1 MKYEKSI
8 EEKQEQAALYALG
21 ALSQHEA
28 RAFEHQLSDSDSQ
41 VGEDLESFEKVVEAL
56 GYLADSAQPSS
67 YLLDVLTVRIQKEPQ
82 LPAAS
87 SVPQLSERSHPKA
100 PSVVVADANARPQ
113 FPLPQTSRNVT
124 PFTDAKPGPKSS
136 GLSFVP
142 WALAASFA
150 IAAIVGLWSWRNARS
165 ESDALKNQ
173 IAAVQS
179 QSDQLRN
186 QLSKENDK
194 VYELARINQ
203 AIRSPNSRT
212 IELAGQEVA
221 PSSTANIFWDTNGNQ
236 WVVAANLPPAPE
248 GKVYQLWFV
257 TAEAKISAG
266 LIKTDPQGHAFTV
279 IDVPKD
285 LTNLAAAAITLE
297 PAGGSAQPT
306 MPIYTVGKIAS

>member
-1 MKYEKSI
+1 LKYEKTT

-28 RAFEHQLSDSDSQ
+28 QAFEHQLSDGDSQ
-41 VGEDLESFEKVVEAL
+41 VGEDLEAFEKVVAAL
-56 GYLADSAQPSS
+56 GYIAESAAPPP
-67 YLLDVLTVRIQKEPQ
+67 YLLDVLTMRIQKEEQ
-82 LPAAS
+82 IAAPA
-87 SVPQLSERSHPKA
+87 PILQFPERSSA
-100 PSVVVADANARPQ
+100 NTQSVSGSGPNIQPQ
-113 FPLPQTSRNVT
+113 VSRTPQTVS
-124 PFTDAKPGPKSS
+124 PFPEVKPTRKSS
-136 GLSFVP
+136 ALSFIP
-142 WALAASFA
+142 WALAATFA
-150 IAAIVGLWSWRNARS
+150 VAALVGIWSWRTARQ

-179 QSDQLRN
+179 QTEQLRN
-186 QLSKENDK
+186 QINQENDK
-194 VYELARINQ
+194 VFELARINQ
-203 AIRSPNSRT
+203 ALRSPNSRV

-221 PSSTANIFWDTNGNQ
+221 PSSTASIYWDTSGSQ

-266 LIKTDPQGHAFTV
+266 LLKTDNKGHGFSV
-279 IDVPKD
+279 VDVPKEI
-285 LTNLAAAAITLE
+285 TSIAAAAITLE

>member
-1 MKYEKSI
+1 LKYEKTT

-28 RAFEHQLSDSDSQ
+28 RAFEHQLSESDSQ
-41 VGEDLESFEKVVEAL
+41 VGEDLESFERVVEAL
-56 GYLADSAQPSS
+56 GYVAGSVQPPS

-87 SVPQLSERSHPKA
+87 SILQFAEAGYTKAQSVNVSDVNSQRQSPQASQNIA
-100 PSVVVADANARPQ
+100 P
-113 FPLPQTSRNVT
+113 FPEVKRAS
-124 PFTDAKPGPKSS
+124 KSS
-136 GLSFVP
+136 GVSFIP

-150 IAAIVGLWSWRNARS
+150 IAALVGIWSWRNARL
-165 ESDALKNQ
+165 ESDTLKNQ
-173 IAAVQS
+173 IAVVQS

>member
-1 MKYEKSI
+1 LKYEKST

-21 ALSQHEA
+21 SLSLHEA
-28 RAFEHQLSDSDSQ
+28 RAFEHQLSESDSR

-56 GYLADSAQPSS
+56 GYLAESVAPPS
-67 YLLDVLTVRIQKEPQ
+67 YLLDVLSLRIQKEPQ
-82 LPAAS
+82 VPAISTLSQRIESSHQPFQAIHNTGAS
-87 SVPQLSERSHPKA
+87 LER
-100 PSVVVADANARPQ
+100 
-113 FPLPQTSRNVT
+113 PLPRTTARVT
-124 PFTDAKPGPKSS
+124 PFPEAKARSKSS
-136 GLSFVP
+136 GLSFIP

-150 IAAIVGLWSWRNARS
+150 IATIVGLWTWRTAKQEN
-165 ESDALKNQ
+165 DALKNQ

-179 QSDQLRN
+179 QTDQLRN
-186 QLSKENDK
+186 QLSQENEK

-221 PSSTANIFWDTNGNQ
+221 PTSTANIFWDTNGNQ

-257 TAEAKISAG
+257 TADAKISAG
-266 LIKTDPQGHAFTV
+266 LIKTDPKGHAFTV
-279 IDVPKD
+279 IDVPRD

-306 MPIYTVGKIAS
+306 MPIYTVGKVTS

>member
-1 MKYEKSI
+1 LKYEKTI

-28 RAFEHQLSDSDSQ
+28 RAFEHQLSESDSQ

-56 GYLADSAQPSS
+56 GYIADTAQPPS
-67 YLLDVLTVRIQKEPQ
+67 YLFDVLTMRIQKEPQ
-82 LPAAS
+82 LQLAS
-87 SVPQLSERSHPKA
+87 SVMQLAEAGYKKAQSVNITDVSSPRQSPQASQNIATFPEVKRASKS
-100 PSVVVADANARPQ
+100 SVV
-113 FPLPQTSRNVT
+113 
-124 PFTDAKPGPKSS
+124 
-136 GLSFVP
+136 SFIP

-150 IAAIVGLWSWRNARS
+150 IATIVGLWSWRNARL

-173 IAAVQS
+173 IAVVQT

-221 PSSTANIFWDTNGNQ
+221 PSSTANIFWDTKGSQ

-266 LIKTDPQGHAFTV
+266 LIKTDTQGHAFTV
-279 IDVPKD
+279 IDVPKN

>member
-1 MKYEKSI
+1 LKYEKSK

-56 GYLADSAQPSS
+56 GYLADSAQPPT
-67 YLLDVLTVRIQKEPQ
+67 YLMDVLTMRIQKEPQ
-82 LPAAS
+82 LSAIS
-87 SVPQLSERSHPKA
+87 SVLQLSEKA
-100 PSVVVADANARPQ
+100 HTKAQSVAVADANPQ
-113 FPLPQTSRNVT
+113 RPLPQTSQNVA
-124 PFTDAKPGPKSS
+124 PFPVAKSAPKSS
-136 GLSFVP
+136 GLSFIP

-150 IAAIVGLWSWRNARS
+150 IATIVGLWSWRNARL

-173 IAAVQS
+173 VAVVQS
-179 QSDQLRN
+179 QSEQLRN

-221 PSSTANIFWDTNGNQ
+221 PSSTANIFWDTSGNQ

-257 TAEAKISAG
+257 TADAKISAG
-266 LIKTDPQGHAFTV
+266 LIKTDQQGHAFTV

>member
-1 MKYEKSI
+1 LKYEKSK

-21 ALSQHEA
+21 SLSLHEA
-28 RAFEHQLSDSDSQ
+28 RAFEHQLSEGDSQ

-56 GYLADSAQPSS
+56 GYIAESAKPPA
-67 YLLDVLTVRIQKEPQ
+67 YLMDVLNMRIQKEPQ
-82 LPAAS
+82 LPAS
-87 SVPQLSERSHPKA
+87 SVLQFSGRNGAEATSASLTEVIPQR
-100 PSVVVADANARPQ
+100 
-113 FPLPQTSRNVT
+113 PLPQTSQKVT
-124 PFTDAKPGPKSS
+124 PFPEAKPAPKSS
-136 GLSFVP
+136 GVSFIP
-142 WALAASFA
+142 WALAASLA
-150 IAAIVGLWSWRNARS
+150 IAALVGLWSWRNARL
-165 ESDALKNQ
+165 ESDDLRNQ

-179 QSDQLRN
+179 QSEQLRN
-186 QLSKENDK
+186 QLSRENDK

-257 TAEAKISAG
+257 TADAKISAG

-279 IDVPKD
+279 IDVPKN